1 MMVRGKIKKG
11 SYYDSITLMRV
22 GKAVAALEGVTD
34 AAVVMGTQTNKGILG
49 ASGLYLSD
57 FDATGDTD
65 LLIAIKS
72 ETEAAVEKAMA
83 EVENELKEAMKK
95 KSGGSGA
102 ARPSSLEGAVE
113 VLPGANMAI
122 ISVAGRYAGDVA
134 MEALERGLHVM
145 LFSDNVP
152 LETEIALKKYGRDH
166 GLLVMGP
173 DCGTAI
179 VNGAPLAFANIVPR
193 GSIGVVAA
201 AGTGLQEV
209 TCLIANEGGG
219 ISQAL
224 GTGGR
229 DVKKDVGGIM
239 FIEGLKALAA
249 DEKTKAILLIS
260 KPPHPEVLKKIEE
273 VIRGVKKPVVSMFL
287 GDESAIGPRTL
298 EEAALTVLALSKGES
313 AEEAMRLVESRDM
326 EMQKTAKKL
335 AERLAGRKFIRG
347 LFSGG
352 TFCAE
357 AQVIFRK
364 LGLKG
369 VFSNAPTAGAAKL
382 KDSLKSE
389 QHSIVDYGED
399 EFTVGRPHPMID
411 FSLRNKRI
419 QAEAS
424 DSKTAI
430 ILLDVVLGFGAHMDP
445 ASELTPVVREAAR
458 NVAVVCSVTATEA
471 DPQHRRQV
479 IEALEEAG
487 AIVLPSNAAACHMAG
502 FIVSNL

>member
-1 MMVRGKIKKG
+1 MVRGKIKKG

-22 GKAVAALEGVTD
+22 GKAVAALDGVTD

-57 FDATGDTD
+57 FDASGDTD
-65 LLIAIKS
+65 LLIAVKA
-72 ETEAAVEKAMA
+72 EAEAAVEKAMA
-83 EVENELKEAMKK
+83 AVEKELKEATKK
-95 KSGGSGA
+95 KSAGGEA
-102 ARPSSLEGAVE
+102 VRPSSLEGAVE
-113 VLPGANMAI
+113 ALPGANLAI

-134 MEALERGLHVM
+134 QEALERGLHVM
-145 LFSDNVP
+145 LFSDNVS
-152 LETEIALKKYGRDH
+152 LETEVALKKFGRDH

-179 VNGAPLAFANIVPR
+179 INGAPLAFANIVPR
-193 GSIGVVAA
+193 GPIGVVAA

-249 DEKTKAILLIS
+249 DEKTKAILLVS
-260 KPPHPEVLKKIEE
+260 KPPHPDVLKAIETA
-273 VIRGVKKPVVSMFL
+273 VKGIKKPVVSMFL
-287 GDESAIGPRTL
+287 GDETSGGPHTL
-298 EEAALTVLALSKGES
+298 EEAALTVLARAKGES
-313 AEEAMRLVESRDM
+313 YEEARRQVESRDL
-326 EMQKTAKKL
+326 EMKNAAKKL
-335 AERLAGRKFIRG
+335 AARLKGRKRVRG

-364 LGLKG
+364 LGLSG

-389 QHSIVDYGED
+389 GHAMVDYGED

-419 QAEAS
+419 EAEAA
-424 DSKTAI
+424 DPETAV

-445 ASELTPVVREAAR
+445 ASELAPVVREAAKK
-458 NVAVVCSVTATEA
+458 VAVVCSVTGTDR
-471 DPQHRRQV
+471 DPQNRPHV
-479 IEALEEAG
+479 IEALEQAG
-487 AIVLPSNAAACHMAG
+487 AIVLPSNAAACFMAG
-502 FIVSNL
+502 FIVATL